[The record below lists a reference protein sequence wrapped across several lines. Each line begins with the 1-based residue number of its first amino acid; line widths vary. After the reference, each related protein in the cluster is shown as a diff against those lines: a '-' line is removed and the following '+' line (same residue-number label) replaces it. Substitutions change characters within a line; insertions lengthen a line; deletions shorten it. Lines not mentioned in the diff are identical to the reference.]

1 MLFVISPAKS
11 LDYASPAP
19 TKKFTQPRFLAD
31 AMLLVKNLRAFA
43 PAQIADLMHVSDEL
57 ATLNAARYQQWS
69 KPFTPRNAKACV
81 FAFNGDVYDGL
92 DAGTLDE
99 TAIEYAQKHLR
110 ILSGLYGVLR
120 PLDLMQ
126 PYRLEMGTKLDNA
139 RGENLYQIWG
149 NAPTEA
155 LQKELGK
162 RSDSVLVNLAS
173 AEYFKVV
180 RKRGIHGRI
189 VTPVF
194 EDWHNGRYKVISFHA
209 KRARGLMVRY
219 AIDHRIASVDGL
231 KDFNYG
237 DYAYDDDASNTDRWV
252 FRRRQPP
259 TLRNGATE

>member
-19 TKKFTQPRFLAD
+19 TKRFTQPRFLAESKV
-31 AMLLVKNLRAFA
+31 LVEQLRGFT
-43 PAQIADLMHVSDEL
+43 PPQIADLMHISDKL
-57 ATLNAARYQQWS
+57 ATLNVARYEQWS
-69 KPFTPRNAKACV
+69 TPFKASNAKACV

-92 DAGTLDE
+92 DAGTLDDA
-99 TAIEYAQKHLR
+99 AIDYAQKHLR

-139 RGENLYQIWG
+139 RGENLYQFWG
-149 NAPTEA
+149 ETPTDA
-155 LQKELGK
+155 LQKELGTSG
-162 RSDSVLVNLAS
+162 RAVLINLAS

-180 RKRGIHGRI
+180 RRKEVRGRI

-194 EDWHNGRYKVISFHA
+194 EDWTNGRYKVVSFHA

-219 AIDHRIASVDGL
+219 AIDHRIEIVDAL
-231 KDFNYG
+231 KDFDYG
-237 DYAYDDDASNTDRWV
+237 DYAYDPDASNDDRWT
-252 FRRRQPP
+252 FRRRQS
-259 TLRNGATE
+259 